1 MKKILIQFFNIIFF
15 HLFKLGIC
23 GQFPSE
29 YVTAVVSGQALGGVF
44 TAIIE
49 IITITFSSDPKGS
62 ALIFFTIGNILLVV
76 SLITYIIMS
85 RTEFFKHFTADKSIM
100 PKTSHAPLQRQQSTV
115 NPLFR
120 DVLNKM
126 WLYGFTEW
134 MVYISVVTLSN
145 LNSDLFKIIKIL
157 SLLSGVCCDIVSV
170 SFCDSFDKFAI
181 PW

>member
-1 MKKILIQFFNIIFF
+1 M
-15 HLFKLGIC
+15 HLLKLGIC

-100 PKTSHAPLQRQQSTV
+100 PKTSRAQLQRQQSTV

-134 MVYISVVTLSN
+134 MVY
-145 LNSDLFKIIKIL
+145 
-157 SLLSGVCCDIVSV
+157 
-170 SFCDSFDKFAI
+170 
-181 PW
+181 